1 LQDESLLAVYVTKA
15 DGSKQLFD
23 KEKIVQTCQ
32 RMGANRDVAIQVAQ
46 EVEKNLYPN
55 ITTQQILQIIF
66 AVMSKNK
73 PAVKHLFDLKQG
85 ISLME
90 PKPEFEVFVRV
101 LLAHNGFQVKPNAI
115 LRGLCGEHEVDAIAT
130 KDGLTYLVEAK
141 HHSNYHALTGLDE
154 SRIARAI
161 IEDVTDG
168 YTNGGAEIRIDRA
181 MIVTNTRYSEH
192 AVNYGRCRGILQ
204 VGWASPEGL
213 GLRDMVEKHKLVPL
227 SCLRGISTDTRL
239 RLVEAG
245 IVLIKQLLEQ
255 DSYYLERRIGLSHKT
270 VLSIIEKAKHT
281 TETLWC

>member
-1 LQDESLLAVYVTKA
+1 MLAVYVTKA